1 MNHTITRLLFC
12 NILFLS
18 LLFLPQMAG
27 AQEKP
32 VSDGV
37 RRAFSQ
43 ARISLLRKRVPIE
56 DFSLPLL
63 SGGTQ
68 TLSGLKG
75 KVVFLNFWATWC
87 PPCQSEMPS
96 MDSLYRRFR
105 ERGLEFLAVDI
116 QEAQNSVEHFVS
128 ESKLSFPVALDES
141 GRVSSIYGVRS
152 IPTTFIIDRDGMI
165 IATAMGGRN
174 WDTSAVIT
182 AFETLLND
190 GQ

>member
-1 MNHTITRLLFC
+1 MNHRIIRLLFV
-12 NILFLS
+12 NMVFVL
-18 LLFLPQMAG
+18 LLFPPQMAG

-32 VSDGV
+32 VSDTV
-37 RRAFSQ
+37 KQAFSR
-43 ARISLLRKRVPIE
+43 ARIPLLRRRVPIE

-63 SGGTQ
+63 RGGTQ
-68 TLSGLKG
+68 TLSNLKG

-87 PPCQSEMPS
+87 PPCQAEMPS
-96 MDSLYRRFR
+96 MESLYRRLR

-116 QEAQNSVEHFVS
+116 QEARDSVEYFIT
-128 ESKLSFPVALDES
+128 ESKLSFPVVLDES
-141 GRVSSIYGVRS
+141 GRVSGVYGIRS
-152 IPTTFIIDRDGMI
+152 IPTTFIVDRDGMI

-174 WDTSAVIT
+174 WDTPSVIE

>member
-1 MNHTITRLLFC
+1 
-12 NILFLS
+12 
-18 LLFLPQMAG
+18 MAG

-63 SGGTQ
+63 TGGTQ

-87 PPCQSEMPS
+87 PPCKSEMPS

-116 QEAQNSVEHFVS
+116 QEARDSVEHFVS
-128 ESKLSFPVALDES
+128 ESRLSFPVALDES
-141 GRVSSIYGVRS
+141 GRVSSIYGIRS

-174 WDTSAVIT
+174 WDTSAVIA
-182 AFETLLND
+182 AFEVLLND
-190 GQ
+190 G

>member
-1 MNHTITRLLFC
+1 MNHKITRLLFVGM
-12 NILFLS
+12 FVVS
-18 LLFLPQMAG
+18 LLFLPRMAE

-43 ARISLLRKRVPIE
+43 ARISLLRKRVPLE

-63 SGGTQ
+63 TGGTQ

-87 PPCQSEMPS
+87 PPCKSEMPS
-96 MDSLYRRFR
+96 MDSLYRRLR
-105 ERGLEFLAVDI
+105 EKGMEFLAVDI
-116 QEAQNSVEHFVS
+116 QETRDSVEYFVS
-128 ESKLSFPVALDES
+128 ESRLSFPVVLDQS
-141 GRVSSIYGVRS
+141 GRVSSVYGIRS

-165 IATAMGGRN
+165 IAAAMGGRN
-174 WDTSAVIT
+174 WDTPAVVT
-182 AFETLLND
+182 AFEVLLND